1 VGRGGGALRHRRA
14 GLGFDHTPS
23 VHRLGPAISFPSV
36 LISA

>member
-23 VHRLGPAISFPSV
+23 VHRLGPAISS
-36 LISA
+36 LAC